1 MSEKTRKKK
10 DGHDKNKKNQA
21 MRESVEERRAA
32 EGEDATSEQRA
43 EQQGSRKE
51 NEGSAAG
58 DTEISKPA
66 GSNNQNS

>member
-1 MSEKTRKKK
+1 MSDKKRQKK
-10 DGHDKNKKNQA
+10 DGQDKNKKNQA
-21 MRESVEERRAA
+21 MRESVEERHAA

-43 EQQGSRKE
+43 EQKGSRKE

-58 DTEISKPA
+58 DTETSRQA